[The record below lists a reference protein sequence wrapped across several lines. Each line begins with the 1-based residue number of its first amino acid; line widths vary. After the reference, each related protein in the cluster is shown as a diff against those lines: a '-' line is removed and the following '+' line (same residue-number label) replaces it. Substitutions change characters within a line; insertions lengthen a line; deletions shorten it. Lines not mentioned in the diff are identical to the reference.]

1 LSVAFCTT
9 ESFLFGARMGAVV
22 FGTVEYWMDWDY
34 SVNLAVIVGNQ
45 LYTMQRKYRFVFADG
60 DSAV

>member
-1 LSVAFCTT
+1 
-9 ESFLFGARMGAVV
+9 MGAVV

-34 SVNLAVIVGNQ
+34 GVNLAVIVGNQ